1 MTKILIVDD
10 EGPIRE
16 LLGQIL
22 EGSGYDCTLA
32 ANAAHARECLKEQDF
47 DLIVSDIRMPGESGL
62 DLIRYALAEHPDTA
76 ALMVSAL
83 DDFSTAETALEIG
96 VYGYIIKPFDSKG
109 VLISVSNALR
119 RRQLEIDNRAYRENL
134 EQIVQERTAALKK
147 NKEELEHTLSKLKQT
162 QAQMIQS
169 EKMASIG
176 QLAAG
181 VAHEINNPTGFI
193 GSNLNTLLDYH
204 RDIGKLI
211 KQYRQLVTDLKD
223 IVTREQDWA
232 AISEQLEGIVALEA
246 EADIDFILDDVPNLI
261 GESQD
266 GTERL
271 KRIVADLKDFA
282 HPGKDKLESAD
293 INKSIDSTLNVVWN
307 ELKYKATVTKEY
319 GDLPLVECYPHQLN
333 QVFMNLLVNAAQAIE
348 EKGEIKIATQALDG
362 QVEINI
368 SDTGSG
374 IPKENLSRIFDA
386 FFTTKEI
393 GKGTGLGLNVAYNI
407 IQKHKGT
414 IDVESEMGKGTTF
427 RIRLQI
433 QPDLVEYSNG

>member
-1 MTKILIVDD
+1 MTKILIIDD
-10 EGPIRE
+10 EEPIRE

-22 EGSGYDCTLA
+22 EKNGYACTLA
-32 ANAAHARECLKEQDF
+32 ANAAQARECLKKQDF
-47 DLIVSDIRMPGESGL
+47 ELVVSDIRMPGESGL
-62 DLIRYALAEHPDTA
+62 DLIRYVLAEHPDTA

-83 DDFSTAETALEIG
+83 DNSSTAETALEIG
-96 VYGYIIKPFDSKG
+96 AYGYIIKPFDSRG

-134 EQIVQERTAALKK
+134 EQMVQERTAALKK
-147 NKEELEHTLSKLKQT
+147 NKEELEHTLARLKEI

-193 GSNLNTLLDYH
+193 GSNLNTLLEYQ

-211 KQYRQLVTDLKD
+211 KQYRQLLTDLKD
-223 IVTREQDWA
+223 IVTREEGWA
-232 AISEQLEGIVALEA
+232 AISEQLEGIVALQA
-246 EADIDFILDDVPNLI
+246 ETDIDFILDDVPDLI

-293 INKSIDSTLNVVWN
+293 INRCLESTLNVVWN

-319 GDLPLVECYPHQLN
+319 GDLPLVVECYPHQLN

-348 EKGEIKIATQALDG
+348 NKGEIKIVTQALDG
-362 QVEINI
+362 QVEIRI

-374 IPKENLSRIFDA
+374 IPKENLSKIFDA
-386 FFTTKEI
+386 FFTTKEV
-393 GKGTGLGLNVAYNI
+393 GKGTGLGLNVAYKI

-414 IDVESEMGKGTTF
+414 IDVESEVGKGTTF
-427 RIRLQI
+427 TIRLQI
-433 QPDLVEYSNG
+433 EPDLVE